1 MRLSKRED
9 RIGSYDVYVE
19 EYALEGRGQHGYERF
34 KTLNAHLVE
43 EAEVSAAILASGR
56 WALRLDS
63 HIVVYMDDDTLR
75 RLQRSIGSERR
86 SKRQ

>member
-1 MRLSKRED
+1 
-9 RIGSYDVYVE
+9 
-19 EYALEGRGQHGYERF
+19 
-34 KTLNAHLVE
+34 LVE